1 MGKFLKRHA
10 PTFWM
15 MSCGALITQEDNTAV
30 LVRTVNK

>member
-1 MGKFLKRHA
+1 MGKFLKRRA

-15 MSCGALITQEDNTAV
+15 MSCGALIAQEDNTAV